1 MLDGFTLAVII
12 AAVVNI
18 VLGALW
24 YNPNFL
30 GKAWAF
36 THGFREDALKGTPKT
51 YAGAF
56 LVGFVIAYV
65 LGLVLNK
72 LQVNTVAGAM
82 TSAFWLWLGFIVT
95 THFSGVLW
103 AKKPFQAYLIDVGFY
118 LVSFQ
123 AMAIVFALFS

>member
-1 MLDGFTLAVII
+1 MLDGFTLAVVI

-36 THGFREDALKGTPKT
+36 THGFREDSIKGSVKS

-56 LVGFVIAYV
+56 LVAFVIAYV
-65 LGLVLNK
+65 MGLILHK
-72 LQVNTVAGAM
+72 LQIDSVAGAM
-82 TSAFWLWLGFIVT
+82 TYAFWLWLGFIVT

-118 LVSFQ
+118 LVSFE
-123 AMAIVFALFS
+123 AMAIVFALLS